1 MVINNPAKQFP
12 NQLKAQFEMIPT
24 AGLKLS
30 ASAKSLGEIARFC
43 RRFRLE
49 EEEEDEG
56 GVTVA
61 CSACGSYQRKREDF
75 QVKS

>member
-1 MVINNPAKQFP
+1 MVINNPSQEDRF
-12 NQLKAQFEMIPT
+12 QIQVCEMIPT

-49 EEEEDEG
+49 EEDEEG

-61 CSACGSYQRKREDF
+61 CSACGSYQRKREEF